1 MLHLRHDQASQKT
14 RRVFKTAWFS
24 KAAQKANIKDAELCE
39 AIGEVVKGQADDLGG
54 GVFKKRLNK
63 NMHRS
68 IILAKGGRLWVYA
81 YLFAKADR
89 DNIDPDELVAFKKL
103 ANIYAR
109 KSDGDIAAELANS
122 ELWEMCHDHEP

>member
-1 MLHLRHDQASQKT
+1 M
-14 RRVFKTAWFS
+14 
-24 KAAQKANIKDAELCE
+24 
-39 AIGEVVKGQADDLGG
+39 
-54 GVFKKRLNK
+54 FKKRLNK

-68 IILAKGGRLWVYA
+68 IILAKGGRFWVYA

-122 ELWEMCHDHEP
+122 ELLEMCHDHEP

>member
-1 MLHLRHDQASQKT
+1 MTKPAKKAG
-14 RRVFKTAWFS
+14 RVFKTAWFS
-24 KAAQKANIKDAELCE
+24 KTAKKANIKDAELCE
-39 AIGEVVKGQADDLGG
+39 AIREVMKGQADDLGG

-68 IILAKGGRLWVYA
+68 IILAKGGRFWVYA

-103 ANIYAR
+103 ANIYAK

-122 ELWEMCHDHEP
+122 ELLEMCHDHEP